1 MHWNNKVKALINDR
15 LIMVTKL
22 SPSNSTYKQIIFSM
36 HHKSKNFPDNSIE
49 NIAYIYINKIL
60 YVKLNL
66 KSEIL
71 DKTDNQYNKLKLI

>member
-22 SPSNSTYKQIIFSM
+22 SPSNSTYKQIIFSIY
-36 HHKSKNFPDNSIE
+36 HKSNNFPDNSIE

-71 DKTDNQYNKLKLI
+71 DKIKLI